1 MAMNNVCINAESLK
15 RRAIT
20 VGDDSSRCR
29 RTGNV
34 VLKKTIEFEA
44 LLAVC
49 QTRYSEQIL
58 QQNN

>member
-29 RTGNV
+29 RKNR
-34 VLKKTIEFEA
+34 EFG
-44 LLAVC
+44 
-49 QTRYSEQIL
+49 T
-58 QQNN
+58 